1 MSDITT
7 LEQQLNSF
15 KPAERQQALR
25 EILRRG
31 KLPDKQ
37 TENVNLHL
45 HSFLSFN
52 SEGWSPS
59 RIAWESKKAGLYAAG
74 IIDFDVLDGQEE
86 FYEAGELLG
95 LRTSVNLET
104 RSYLKEYADKE
115 LDSPGEPG
123 VSYVMGVGFA
133 KIFPA
138 DSPQARTLA
147 FFRQTARE
155 RNIKLIERI
164 NKQLPEIAI
173 DYERDV
179 LPLTPAG
186 NATERHITV
195 AYVNASI
202 KFFPDAD
209 RLAGFWSAILKKT
222 PAETQTFMAN
232 RPAFEETVRMR
243 LAKRGGLGYVQPSCD
258 TFPPTESVFDWV
270 RSCEAIPM
278 EGWLDGLNDGEADG
292 RAFLECSRSKGSA
305 VLNLIPD
312 RNWNIKDP
320 EMKARKYHKLCE
332 IIEIAESLDMPL
344 NVGTEMN
351 KLGQPFFDDLECEAL
366 KRFKSIFLRGA
377 RIITGHALLVRFG
390 GFSYVGKNAE
400 AEFKNVREKN
410 KFFDSV
416 GDLAPVTK
424 PLADRLRSMGEEK
437 ALCFIHDSA
446 GKGNWIKY

>member
-15 KPAERQQALR
+15 KPADRQQALR
-25 EILRRG
+25 EILQQGR
-31 KLPDKQ
+31 LPDKQ

-52 SEGWSPS
+52 SEGWSPT
-59 RIAWESKKAGLYAAG
+59 RIAWESKKAGLYATG

-86 FYEAGELLG
+86 FYQAGELLG
-95 LRTSVNLET
+95 LRTTVNLET

-133 KIFPA
+133 KTFPA
-138 DSPQARTLA
+138 DSPQAKTLA

-155 RNIKLIERI
+155 RNISLIGRI
-164 NKQLPEIAI
+164 NKQLSDIAI

-195 AYVNASI
+195 AYVNTSE
-202 KFFPDAD
+202 KLFSDPDRVAE
-209 RLAGFWSAILKKT
+209 FWSPIMKKT
-222 PAETQTFMAN
+222 PAETKDLMAN

-243 LAKRGGLGYVQPSCD
+243 LAKRGGLGYVQPSSD

-312 RNWNIKDP
+312 RNWNLKDP
-320 EMKARKYHKLCE
+320 EMKARKYYKLRE
-332 IIEIAESLDMPL
+332 IIAIAESLDMPL
-344 NVGTEMN
+344 NIGTEMN
-351 KLGQPFFDDLECEAL
+351 KLGQPVFDNLECESL
-366 KRFKSIFLRGA
+366 KPFKPIFLNGA
-377 RIITGHALLVRFG
+377 RIITGHALLLRFA

-400 AEFKNVREKN
+400 AEFKTVPAKN

-416 GDLAPVTK
+416 GALSPVTK

-437 ALCFIHDSA
+437 ALCFIRDSA
-446 GKGNWIKY
+446 GKGNWLKQ